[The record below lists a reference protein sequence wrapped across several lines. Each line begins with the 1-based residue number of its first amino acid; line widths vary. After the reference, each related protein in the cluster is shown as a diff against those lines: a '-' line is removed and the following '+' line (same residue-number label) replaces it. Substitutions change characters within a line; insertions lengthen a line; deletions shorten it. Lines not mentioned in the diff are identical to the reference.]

1 VSPNNLE
8 SIFYLIQEFYPY
20 LLLVDIFVSYQFS
33 SVVKKDIIFEQLLVS
48 RLRKGDPDSFS
59 DIFSVYY
66 KDLVHFAYTFI
77 HDLQGAEDIVQD
89 TYVWLWDSREDL
101 NITVSLKSLLL
112 KMIQNKCIDWH
123 RHRKIM
129 SSHIE
134 YMVNSA
140 PLYEYST
147 DNYLLRSEMEAIIE
161 KALDQLP
168 DNIIE
173 SYKMSRHDGLKY
185 HEIAEKLDVSV
196 RTVEVRISKALELL
210 RKSFVDFL

>member
-1 VSPNNLE
+1 MTV
-8 SIFYLIQEFYPY
+8 I
-20 LLLVDIFVSYQFS
+20 
-33 SVVKKDIIFEQLLVS
+33 KKNIVFEQLLVD
-48 RLRKGDPDSFS
+48 RLRSGDPESFS

-77 HDLQGAEDIVQD
+77 HDLPGAEDIVQD
-89 TYVWLWDSREDL
+89 TFVWLWETRENL

-112 KMIQNKCIDWH
+112 KTIQNKCIDWH

-129 SSHIE
+129 SSHSE

-147 DNYLLRSEMEAIIE
+147 DNYLLRSEMEQIIE
-161 KALDQLP
+161 KALEQLP
-168 DNIIE
+168 ENIAE
-173 SYKMSRHDGLKY
+173 SYKMSRQEGLKY
-185 HEIAEKLDVSV
+185 NEIAEKLDVSV

-210 RKSFVDFL
+210 RKSFIEFL